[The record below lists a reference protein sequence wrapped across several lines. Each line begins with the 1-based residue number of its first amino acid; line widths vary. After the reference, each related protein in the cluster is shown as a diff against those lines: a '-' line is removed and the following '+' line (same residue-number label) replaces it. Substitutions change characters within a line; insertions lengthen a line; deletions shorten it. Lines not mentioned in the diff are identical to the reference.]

1 MTITREDKRLVR
13 KLAND
18 HFGPLIDLSEADT
31 ATLREAVKDCP
42 NVRLVDLVIAAHE
55 HEIDDNTRPLLKLRT
70 EILQERMGNMMR
82 ATRGGL

>member
-1 MTITREDKRLVR
+1 MTITREEKKLVR
-13 KLAND
+13 KLVND
-18 HFGPLIDLSEADT
+18 HFGPLLDLSEADK

-70 EILQERMGNMMR
+70 EILQERMGNMMC